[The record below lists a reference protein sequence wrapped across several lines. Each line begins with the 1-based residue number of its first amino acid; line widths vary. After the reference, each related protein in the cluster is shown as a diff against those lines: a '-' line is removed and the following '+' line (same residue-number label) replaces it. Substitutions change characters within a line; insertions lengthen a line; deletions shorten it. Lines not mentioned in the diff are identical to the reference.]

1 MTSTDPVLPRKPN
14 SNTRRPSFRTVGEEV
29 AAENRPADDERLVT
43 GYSGKLLLAVSL
55 GWAMIQTGRLV
66 LSPMLPTVM
75 ESLRITELQAGLAF
89 TLLWGLYALGQYP
102 SGRLSDHLSR
112 KTLLAT
118 GLSLLVVGFGVLAA
132 PTYSIFLLGAAVVG
146 TGAGLYPTPARAF
159 VSDLFV
165 ARRGQAFGLH
175 GASGDGG
182 GAVAAGLAVVV
193 LAVAT
198 WRFAFL
204 PVVLALVVVL
214 ALLHRWNREPYTP
227 PRIETD
233 AGRAVLGDVRKTAV
247 RFANRR
253 TTALLVAYSLYAF
266 VWQSVTGFLP
276 TFLQEAKAF
285 SPELAGGGFA
295 ALFVVGALVK
305 PMSGSLGDRIS
316 RPVVAAGSL
325 VVATIALAGVV
336 LMNGTL
342 AVTASVVVFSA
353 GLMAYPPA
361 MQAHLM
367 DVFPDGSMGGDLG
380 ATRTIYIGLG
390 SLGTTYVGFVAGQ
403 AGYTVA
409 FAGLLVCLLVS
420 ASIVLGLAH
429 VR

>member
-1 MTSTDPVLPRKPN
+1 MAEELADETRSRDETQST
-14 SNTRRPSFRTVGEEV
+14 
-29 AAENRPADDERLVT
+29 DERLLT

-75 ESLRITELQAGLAF
+75 ESLTITEFQAGFAL
-89 TLLWGLYALGQYP
+89 TVLWALYALGQYP
-102 SGRLSDHLSR
+102 SGRLSDNLSR
-112 KTLLAT
+112 KTLLAA
-118 GLSLLVVGFGVLAA
+118 GLALLVVGFGVLASA
-132 PTYSIFLLGAAVVG
+132 PTYAVFLLGAAVVG
-146 TGAGLYPTPARAF
+146 AGAGLYPTPARAL

-182 GAVAAGLAVVV
+182 GAVAAGLAVAV
-193 LAVAT
+193 LALAT
-198 WRFAFL
+198 WRFAFI
-204 PVVLALVVVL
+204 PVALLLVVVL
-214 ALLHRWNREPYTP
+214 VLLHRWDREAYTP
-227 PRIETD
+227 PRID
-233 AGRAVLGDVRKTAV
+233 ASAGRAVLHDVRKTAG

-253 TTALLVAYSLYAF
+253 TVALLVAYSLYAF

-276 TFLQEAKAF
+276 TFLQEAKGF

-305 PMSGSLGDRIS
+305 PVSGSLGDRIS

-325 VVATIALAGVV
+325 VVATLALAGVV
-336 LMNGTL
+336 AATSTL
-342 AVTASVVVFSA
+342 AVTASVVVFAA

-390 SLGTTYVGFVAGQ
+390 SLGTTYVGFVAGR
-403 AGYTVA
+403 AGYKIA
-409 FAGLLVCLLVS
+409 FAGLLACLLVS
-420 ASIVLGLAH
+420 ASIVLLLA
-429 VR
+429 RAY

>member
-1 MTSTDPVLPRKPN
+1 M
-14 SNTRRPSFRTVGEEV
+14 GEELV
-29 AAENRPADDERLVT
+29 DGTQSASQERLVT

-75 ESLRITELQAGLAF
+75 ESLRITEFQAGLAF

-118 GLSLLVVGFGVLAA
+118 GLSLLVVGFGVLASA
-132 PTYSIFLLGAAVVG
+132 PTYAIFLLGAAVVG
-146 TGAGLYPTPARAF
+146 TGAGLYPTPARAL

-165 ARRGQAFGLH
+165 SRRGQAFGLH
-175 GASGDGG
+175 GASGDAG
-182 GAVAAGLAVVV
+182 GAVAAGLAIVV
-193 LAVAT
+193 LAAAT

-204 PVVLALVVVL
+204 PVVLALVVVFV
-214 ALLHRWNREPYTP
+214 LLHQWNREAYTP
-227 PRIETD
+227 PRID
-233 AGRAVLGDVRKTAV
+233 ATVGRAVLGDIRKTAG

-253 TTALLVAYSLYAF
+253 TAALLVAYSLYAF

-276 TFLQEAKAF
+276 TFLQEAKDF

-295 ALFVVGALVK
+295 VLFVVGALVK
-305 PMSGSLGDRIS
+305 PLSGSLGDRIS

-325 VVATIALAGVV
+325 VVATLALAGVI
-336 LMNGTL
+336 LTTSTL

-390 SLGTTYVGFVAGQ
+390 SLGTTYVGFVAGE
-403 AGYTVA
+403 AGYTTA
-409 FAGLLVCLLVS
+409 FAGLLVCLVVS
-420 ASIVLGLAH
+420 ASIVLGLAQI
-429 VR
+429 R

>member
-1 MTSTDPVLPRKPN
+1 MAEQLEDEPQPTDDAP
-14 SNTRRPSFRTVGEEV
+14 
-29 AAENRPADDERLVT
+29 PADDERLVT

-55 GWAMIQTGRLV
+55 GWAIIQTGRLV

-75 ESLRITELQAGLAF
+75 NSLHITEFQAGLAF

-102 SGRLSDHLSR
+102 SGRLSDNLSR

-118 GLSLLVVGFGVLAA
+118 GLSLLIVGFGVLASA
-132 PTYSIFLLGAAVVG
+132 PTYSVFLLGAAVVG
-146 TGAGLYPTPARAF
+146 IGAGLYPTPARAL

-165 ARRGQAFGLH
+165 TRRGQAFGLH

-193 LAVAT
+193 LATAT

-204 PVVLALVVVL
+204 PVVLLLVVVFI
-214 ALLHRWNREPYTP
+214 LLHRWNREEYTAP
-227 PRIETD
+227 QF
-233 AGRAVLGDVRKTAV
+233 DVGTSQAALLDVQKTAT

-253 TTALLVAYSLYAF
+253 TAALLVAYSLYAF

-276 TFLQEAKAF
+276 TFLQNAKDF

-295 ALFVVGALVK
+295 VLFVVGALVK
-305 PMSGSLGDRIS
+305 PFSGSLGDRIS

-325 VVATIALAGVV
+325 VVATLALAGVIV
-336 LMNGTL
+336 TSSTL
-342 AVTASVVVFSA
+342 AVTGSVVVFSA
-353 GLMAYPPA
+353 GLMAFPPA

-380 ATRTIYIGLG
+380 ATRTIYVGLG
-390 SLGTTYVGFVAGQ
+390 SLGTTYVGFVAER
-403 AGYTVA
+403 AGYAVA
-409 FAGLLVCLLVS
+409 FSGLLICLLVS
-420 ASIVLGLAH
+420 ASIVLLLA
-429 VR
+429 R